1 MTEQEKA
8 RKAAEL
14 LTAWSDG
21 KKIQI
26 LSAQGWIDYTL
37 EQQPTVSSNH
47 LNEWRLKPEPV
58 KQWYRVALFRKG
70 MIRKMKCDA
79 FIANDRD
86 TEFSFENHFDFV
98 KWITDRIEYELPND

>member
-14 LTAWSDG
+14 LVAWANG

-37 EQQPTVSSNH
+37 KQQPTVSSNH
-47 LNEWRLKPEPV
+47 LNEWRLKPEIV
-58 KQWYRVALFRKG
+58 KQWYRVALFKCG
-70 MIRKMKCDA
+70 MISKMKCCA
-79 FIANDRD
+79 FIANDGD
-86 TEFSFENHFDFV
+86 TEFSFENNPDFL
-98 KWITDRIEYELPND
+98 KWLTYRIEYELPND